1 MEDAEDRSNNI
12 CFTQA
17 RYIHS
22 CIAFLNKIVKKKKKN
37 SEWLQAALGKVQAG
51 C

>member
-22 CIAFLNKIVKKKKKN
+22 CIAFLNKIVKKKKKKTVN
-37 SEWLQAALGKVQAG
+37 ELDVDIQL
-51 C
+51 